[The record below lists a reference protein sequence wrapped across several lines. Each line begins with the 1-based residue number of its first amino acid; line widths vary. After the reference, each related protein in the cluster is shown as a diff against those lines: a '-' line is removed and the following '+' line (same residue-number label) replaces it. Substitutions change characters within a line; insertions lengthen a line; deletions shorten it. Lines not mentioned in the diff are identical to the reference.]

1 MPRGKNH
8 SRMWLPL
15 GRGHPSK
22 VSAAAG
28 FTWDLRSGVRK
39 AFRAV
44 QVFTLPQHK
53 HIQSLRGGHVYMGV
67 ELGEDSRRKSEWQW
81 CIFFYIRKS
90 CKWFYFLNTNI
101 HQDLAIANTGQ
112 YFIPLHCTTNIKN
125 IYITFCHK
133 FTISTLKLPLH
144 TVQILIGL
152 NYYKEE
158 C

>member
-112 YFIPLHCTTNIKN
+112 YFIPLHCTTNIKKYIHN
-125 IYITFCHK
+125 ILSQVYY
-133 FTISTLKLPLH
+133 LH
-144 TVQILIGL
+144 PEAASSHCADTNWLEL
-152 NYYKEE
+152 L
-158 C
+158 